1 MPADVGVIF
10 VGKAAETIC
19 DGPSGIGASG
29 ARQVAQQSY
38 LRGKFQ
44 DDARYICSA
53 RNTGAAAGDNDPGR
67 KKPVPSYGFEVS
79 VHNGEHI
86 LESRCNY
93 RIHFFRRDIAARDSF
108 TLHLFGFYRRDLE
121 REGEGGGFFG
131 GGQKGKNFPNIET

>member
-44 DDARYICSA
+44 DDARDICSA

-93 RIHFFRRDIAARDSF
+93 RIHFFRRDIAARDSS
-108 TLHLFGFYRRDLE
+108 TLHLFGFYRRAAE
-121 REGEGGGFFG
+121 TEGPWARYFWFG
-131 GGQKGKNFPNIET
+131 QWGNSFPDS